1 MILIADVHG
10 ASEKLRTLVSSLDQP
25 LLVLGDL
32 INFTDYRTYEGILAD
47 LSGIEFV
54 RQLVELRMAGRPDEA
69 RALWR
74 ELSDG
79 REDELRARHSEL
91 VDDAYREIGA
101 ALEGADAY
109 VTYGNVDRVDVLLEH
124 LPDGNQ
130 FVDNDRLEVEG
141 WVVGVMGGGISSG
154 LNVPGE
160 LSEDQM
166 EERLATLGPVDILCT
181 HVAPAIA
188 PLQQDVVGGMSKGS
202 RAVLDYLER
211 HQPRYHYFGDVHQ
224 PQASRWWVGDTLSH
238 NVGYFRATGQGV
250 HHPAA

>member
-10 ASEKLRTLVSSLDQP
+10 ATDKLRRLVASLDQP

-47 LSGIEFV
+47 LSDIEFV
-54 RQLVELRMAGRPDEA
+54 RRLVDLRMAGRRDEA
-69 RALWR
+69 RSLWK

-79 REDELRARHSEL
+79 REDELRARHAEL
-91 VDDAYREIGA
+91 VEAAYRDIGA

-109 VTYGNVDRVDVLLEH
+109 VTYGNVDRIDVLLEH
-124 LPDGNQ
+124 LPAGNR
-130 FVDNDRLEVEG
+130 FVDHERLEIEG
-141 WVVGVMGGGISSG
+141 WVVGIMGGGVASG
-154 LNVPGE
+154 LGVPGE
-160 LSEDQM
+160 LTEDSMQ
-166 EERLATLGPVDILCT
+166 ERLATLGPVDILCT
-181 HVAPAIA
+181 HVAPAVP

-202 RAVLDYLER
+202 TAVLDYLER
-211 HQPRYHYFGDVHQ
+211 HRPRYHYFGDVHQ
-224 PQASRWWVGDTLSH
+224 PQASRWWVGETLSR